1 MPKLQ
6 PMVEPVETAA
16 LLYRWPKTAEF
27 GRVVPKNKFYENG
40 QVTATV
46 KEKFVHEVQR
56 ITWAYK
62 LAESTINLPGTK
74 ALPELQVFQIDAK
87 GDDVSDVVLTAID
100 KAVKTPIIFEITRS
114 NTASPQTRMVAA
126 HKHPGSGI
134 PKVGAYFTTS
144 WHGADTGRVP
154 IPTAINLPTLYAALL
169 EPLLPVATR
178 LGEELSEA
186 TARLETARQ
195 LEREIGNLER
205 KIRNEPQLNR
215 KVEWRRALKTK
226 QRSLADLTSP
236 TPGAMPCTKN

>member
-1 MPKLQ
+1 
-6 PMVEPVETAA
+6 MVEPVETAA
-16 LLYRWPKTAEF
+16 LLYRWPKAAEF

-87 GDDVSDVVLTAID
+87 GDDVSDVVLSAID
-100 KAVKTPIIFEITRS
+100 KAVRTPIIFEVTRG
-114 NTASPQTRMVAA
+114 TAASPQTRMVCA
-126 HKHPGSGI
+126 HKHVGAGV
-134 PKVGAYFTTS
+134 PKVGAYLTTP

-169 EPLLPVATR
+169 EPLLPISTR
-178 LGEELSEA
+178 PGEELSEVA
-186 TARLETARQ
+186 ARLVAARQ
-195 LEREIGNLER
+195 LEREIGTLER
-205 KIRNEPQLNR
+205 KIPNEPQLNR
-215 KVEWRRALKTK
+215 KVELRRALKTK
-226 QRSLADLTSP
+226 QGSLADLTSQ
-236 TPGAMPCTKN
+236 TPGAMLSTKN